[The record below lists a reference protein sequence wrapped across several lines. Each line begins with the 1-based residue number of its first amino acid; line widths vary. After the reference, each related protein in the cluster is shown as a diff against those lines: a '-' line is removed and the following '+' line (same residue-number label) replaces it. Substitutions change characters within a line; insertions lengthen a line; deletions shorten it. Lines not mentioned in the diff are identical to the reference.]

1 MNKLIEDIKKVQ
13 NLKGL
18 SDAELSRLI
27 GVDASTWSK
36 IKNGKS
42 SPGGRFLR
50 GLTRNFPELRLTVYE
65 FMGS

>member
-18 SDAELSRLI
+18 SDAEFSRSI

-36 IKNGKS
+36 IKNGKAP
-42 SPGGRFLR
+42 PGGRFLR
-50 GLTRNFPELRLTVYE
+50 GIARNFPELRLTVFE